1 MKISTKIMACITAL
15 SVVLA
20 GCAAQPA
27 TQSPTQPKIETAE
40 RVFMS
45 DRINIRVIGSGP
57 DVVLIPGLGSP
68 PAVYDELV
76 AKLSPNYRL
85 HLVHVAGFAGLNT
98 NIEGPMFD
106 DVTSEIERYLTGEH
120 LENAK
125 IIGHSMG
132 GEMAM
137 ALSARKHVAQE
148 IMVVDAMP
156 FYPLYFG
163 KQYADA
169 MSTQTATIFSNII
182 KSQNDEAYRASQ
194 VLSIAKL
201 VKSPQHRQQV
211 LDWSVGSN
219 RAAIA
224 QGLYDLMT
232 IDLRPGLAQNRAKIT
247 LLYAYDA
254 QMGMSRE
261 VVDGLYDTGYAN
273 IPNVTKTRVDGSLHF
288 IMFDRPQE
296 FEAAVR
302 QFLEH

>member
-1 MKISTKIMACITAL
+1 MRIRIFAVAFL
-15 SVVLA
+15 SIAMVA
-20 GCAAQPA
+20 CAA
-27 TQSPTQPKIETAE
+27 TPTSSVQNPISAKIETAE

-45 DRINIRVIGSGP
+45 DRINVRVIGSGP

-85 HLVHVAGFAGLNT
+85 HLVHVAGFAGLDA
-98 NIEGPMFD
+98 NIAGPMFTE
-106 DVTSEIERYLTGEH
+106 VTSEIERYLTEGH
-120 LENAK
+120 LEGAK

-137 ALSARKHVAQE
+137 ALSARKHVAQD

-194 VLSIAKL
+194 VVSIAKL
-201 VKSPQHRQQV
+201 VKSPEHQRQV

-219 RAAIA
+219 RGAIA
-224 QGLYDLMT
+224 QGLYDLLT
-232 IDLRPGLAQNRAKIT
+232 IDLRPQLAQNSAKIT
-247 LLYAYDA
+247 LLYAFDP
-254 QMGMSRE
+254 QMGMSQQ
-261 VVDGLYDTGYAN
+261 VVDGLYETGYAS
-273 IPNVTKTRVDGSLHF
+273 IPNVTKTRIDGSLHF
-288 IMFDRPQE
+288 IMYDQPQA

>member
-1 MKISTKIMACITAL
+1 
-15 SVVLA
+15 
-20 GCAAQPA
+20 
-27 TQSPTQPKIETAE
+27 
-40 RVFMS
+40 
-45 DRINIRVIGSGP
+45 
-57 DVVLIPGLGSP
+57 VLIPGLGSP

-76 AKLSPNYRL
+76 MRLSPNYRL
-85 HLVHVAGFAGLNT
+85 HLVHVAGFAGLDA
-98 NIEGPMFD
+98 NIQGPMFYE
-106 DVTSEIERYLTGEH
+106 VTAEIARYLTQEH

-132 GEMAM
+132 GEMAL
-137 ALSARKHVAQE
+137 ALSARKHLAQD

-169 MSTQTATIFSNII
+169 MSPQTATIFSNII

-194 VLSIAKL
+194 TLSIAKL
-201 VKSPQHRQQV
+201 VKSPEHQSQV

-224 QGLYDLMT
+224 QGLYDLLT
-232 IDLRPGLAQNRAKIT
+232 IDLRPSLAENSAKIT
-247 LLYAYDA
+247 LLYAYDPL
-254 QMGMSRE
+254 MGMSQE
-261 VVDGLYDTGYAN
+261 VVDGLYDAGYAN
-273 IPNVTKTRVDGSLHF
+273 IPNVTKTRIDGSLHF
-288 IMFDRPQE
+288 IMYDRPQA